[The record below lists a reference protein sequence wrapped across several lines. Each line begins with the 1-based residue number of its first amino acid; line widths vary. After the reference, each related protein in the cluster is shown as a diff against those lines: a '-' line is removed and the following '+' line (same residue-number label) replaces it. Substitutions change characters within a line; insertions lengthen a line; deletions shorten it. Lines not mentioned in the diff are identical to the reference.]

1 MKNQLK
7 KRSYKWKFVVVKK
20 QRVLN
25 LFNKS
30 ASYILLIRLVKDSFF
45 IRSSVVLNE
54 KEASQDVEQ
63 KNYHESRPIANRFI
77 NTVLDILC

>member
-1 MKNQLK
+1 MKIC
-7 KRSYKWKFVVVKK
+7 SGKK

-63 KNYHESRPIANRFI
+63 KNDHESRPIAAHDLLI
-77 NTVLDILC
+77 GI